1 MAIDLQ
7 DAADVAAIKVMVDE
21 AVNSLATK
29 NKELLGELKEARK
42 GATISPETVDK
53 LEAQIDSLKAEV
65 GTAQSA
71 AKAHLKQYEQANK
84 LLESE
89 TGFTQKLL
97 VDNGLGDA
105 LIKAGVSNPALL
117 KAVKSM
123 LSSQVQ
129 VVTDGDIRVAKVGDK
144 PLVEWIADWSKTDE
158 AKSFITAT
166 QNNGGGATGGSNQSI
181 GKTMTR
187 TQFDAQSP
195 ASKME
200 FSKGGGTVTE

>member
-42 GATISPETVDK
+42 GATISPDTVDK
-53 LEAQIDSLKAEV
+53 LEAQIDSLKADV

-71 AKAHLKQYEQANK
+71 AKANLKQYEQATK

-144 PLVEWIADWSKTDE
+144 PLVEYIADWSKTDE

-166 QNNGGGATGGSNQSI
+166 HNNGGGSS
-181 GKTMTR
+181 
-187 TQFDAQSP
+187 
-195 ASKME
+195 
-200 FSKGGGTVTE
+200 GGGEPAPTKNLTSTQKIAAGLSKL